1 MTTEDRRQFG
11 RYLARLR
18 GDRSQRAFAAIL
30 CELAGTDSITRHEIS
45 RWERGER
52 IPDAWLP
59 HLSRALGV
67 PLLVLEH
74 AAARARGTTT
84 ASAGAPVDLTAFFPE
99 GGPFPT
105 LLHHAWHGRTAA
117 KAAGNPDLVLV
128 GGYAGS
134 GKTEFARFLSDL
146 TGWTILDKDAITRR
160 MTERLLVSLGGDAHD
175 RHTGLYL
182 DEVRPLE
189 YKCLLSAA
197 RSNIDSGVS
206 LILAAPFV
214 EELNDRPWLT
224 RLTHQC
230 NAQGVDVTTIW
241 VRADPDTM
249 HDYME
254 QRDAPR
260 DAWKLSNWDEYL
272 DALDTEDSPETTHIT
287 IDNRHGAAVSLAE
300 QTRRALQKITV

>member
-1 MTTEDRRQFG
+1 M
-11 RYLARLR
+11 
-18 GDRSQRAFAAIL
+18 
-30 CELAGTDSITRHEIS
+30 
-45 RWERGER
+45 
-52 IPDAWLP
+52 P
-59 HLSRALGV
+59 
-67 PLLVLEH
+67 
-74 AAARARGTTT
+74 
-84 ASAGAPVDLTAFFPE
+84 ASAATAANEPSPPPCASSPEPPPSPDTRSPAGNAANASPKTGYPTYPKLSASPWSSSNTPPPEPEAPHPAHTGAPIDLTPFFPE

-105 LLHHAWHGRTAA
+105 LIHHAWHGRTAA
-117 KAAGNPDLVLV
+117 KAAGNPVLVLV

-146 TGWTILDKDAITRR
+146 TGWTILDKDALTRR
-160 MTERLLVSLGGDAHD
+160 MTERLLVSLGGNPHD

-189 YKCLLSAA
+189 YKTLLSAA
-197 RSNIDSGVS
+197 RGNIDSGVS

-214 EELNDRPWLT
+214 EKLNDRPWLS

-241 VRADPDTM
+241 VHADPDTM

-260 DAWKLSNWDEYL
+260 DAWKLTNWDEYIST
-272 DALDTEDSPETTHIT
+272 LDTEDSPQTTQIT

-300 QTRRALQKITV
+300 QTRRALQKITA